1 MFAARSLA
9 SVRRPPYGRRVASTI
24 VLLFLVWAVTVPA
37 VLGLAR
43 LLGRWSGPSALDEAD
58 VQAAMRPTGNVV
70 ALVPCPQNGLVAR
83 PAEPL
88 REAS

>member
-1 MFAARSLA
+1 
-9 SVRRPPYGRRVASTI
+9 VAST
-24 VLLFLVWAVTVPA
+24 LLLLLAVWAVTIPV

-43 LLGRWSGPSALDEAD
+43 LLGHWSGPRTRAVTEEAAR
-58 VQAAMRPTGNVV
+58 AAVRPVGNVV
-70 ALVPCPQNGLVAR
+70 PLVPRPQNTLVPR